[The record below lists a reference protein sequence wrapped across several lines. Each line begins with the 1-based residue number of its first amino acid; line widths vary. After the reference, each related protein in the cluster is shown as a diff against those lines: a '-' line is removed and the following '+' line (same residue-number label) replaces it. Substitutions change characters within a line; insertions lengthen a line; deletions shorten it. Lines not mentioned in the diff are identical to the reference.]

1 MQCSEFQQQL
11 HAYLEESLEEPQRML
26 WRQHLSS
33 CESCRELALR
43 EESTLIFSTAEPS
56 PASPARIEECV
67 TAVTALIRQDRLSRR
82 LPARRRVQP
91 WLAAAAAVMITIA
104 GSVLWL
110 QSNEESG
117 AVPTAELSVPE
128 PSPPESPP
136 PEVEVDMDGEGI
148 RVYHFATDDDA
159 NVAATFIVNP
169 ALEL

>member
-1 MQCSEFQQQL
+1 MQCKAFQQQL
-11 HAYLEESLEEPQRML
+11 HAYLDEALEESQRML

-33 CESCRELALR
+33 CGSCREWALR
-43 EESTLIFSTAEPS
+43 EEPTLIFSTAEQS
-56 PASPARIEECV
+56 PASPARVEECV

-82 LPARRRVQP
+82 LPSRRAQP
-91 WLAAAAAVMITIA
+91 WLAAAAAVLITIA
-104 GSVLWL
+104 GGVLWL

-117 AVPTAELSVPE
+117 AVPTAELSTPE
-128 PSPPESPP
+128 PSPPDSPP